1 MKIAIVG
8 AGISGI
14 ATAYELAAEG
24 HAVTVFEGC
33 AAAAEEASFAP
44 AGVLSS
50 AAVTAWASPH
60 LPRPHLHWPLNRR
73 ELAWLAHQQAQRQ
86 RSLMAIQG
94 QNLQQLARYSQQRLQ
109 HLSQALGLKFEQTQ
123 GYTVLLRSAQEHQ
136 QVQPTLDQLRAAGT
150 RFLELDPVATRA
162 LEPALSRDCTLVG
175 AIHLPDSN
183 AGNCRQFA
191 LLLRRQAEQ
200 MGAQFHFNSRVHR
213 LLPGQRPQLL
223 RQGSNDPE
231 SFDAVLLCAGATSA
245 ALLRPLNLRL
255 PLAAVY
261 GYSISLPLD
270 EPLNAPRSALLDLR
284 HQVTITRLG
293 HRVRVSGGCEL
304 GGRASPLRPAALH
317 RLHRVLH
324 HWFPGAVR
332 HSANFQPWRGAR
344 PTLAD
349 GLPLLGPS
357 GRAGIWLNLGHG
369 NQGWA
374 LACACARAVADAMI
388 GNRPAMDLKGLSI
401 ERFS

>member
-14 ATAYELAAEG
+14 ATAYELAADG
-24 HAVTVFEGC
+24 HAVTVFESC

-44 AGVLSS
+44 AGVLAS
-50 AAVTAWASPH
+50 AAVAAWASPH
-60 LPRPHLHWPLNRR
+60 LPRPRLHWPLSRR
-73 ELAWLAHQQAQRQ
+73 ELAWLAQRQ
-86 RSLMAIQG
+86 VQRHRAPQPNKG
-94 QNLQQLARYSQQRLQ
+94 QNLQQLAQYSQQRMQ
-109 HLSQALGLKFEQTQ
+109 QLSQALGFSFEQTQ

-136 QVQPTLDQLRAAGT
+136 QVQPALDQLRAAGT
-150 RFLELDPVATRA
+150 RFLELDPVAARA
-162 LEPALSRDCTLVG
+162 LEPALCRDSSLVG
-175 AIHLPDSN
+175 AIHLPDSS

-200 MGAQFHFNSRVHR
+200 LGAQFHFNSRVDR
-213 LLPGQRPQLL
+213 LLAGQRPQLL
-223 RQGSNDPE
+223 RQGSSEPE
-231 SFDAVLLCAGATSA
+231 SFDAVLLCAGAASA

-261 GYSISLPLD
+261 GYSISLPLH
-270 EPLNAPRSALLDLR
+270 EPLNAPRSALLDLH

-293 HRVRVSGGCEL
+293 QRVRVSGGFEL
-304 GGRASPLRPAALH
+304 GGRGTPPRPAALH

-332 HSANFQPWRGAR
+332 HSANLQPWRGAR

-349 GLPLLGPS
+349 GLPLLGSS

-374 LACACARAVADAMI
+374 LACACARAVADVMI
-388 GNRPAMDLKGLSI
+388 GNRPAIDLQGLGI
-401 ERFS
+401 ERLP